1 LSKPFSYYV
10 KWVNIVA
17 FVFLVLINSLA
28 GSTKILGGKNT
39 AEISDAYPTLVTP
52 AGFTFS
58 IWGVIYTLLGVFIVY
73 QALPNNKGQKYRE
86 KIGWLFVYN
95 ILINIAWLFLRQY
108 EYLSFSVVLMF
119 LLLINLIV
127 INLNLDIGNS
137 KISLSEKIA
146 VQAPFS
152 VYLGWISIATI
163 ANMSVFLTSIGWDGF
178 RINQEIWAILIILV
192 ALIITILNIVTR
204 KDLAFGLVV
213 IWALVGIG
221 VNQTMNISITTGVSA
236 IVIIGFLVFTYI
248 FNKTKTGS
256 KTAKRQKRE
265 KVKI

>member
-1 LSKPFSYYV
+1 
-10 KWVNIVA
+10 
-17 FVFLVLINSLA
+17 
-28 GSTKILGGKNT
+28 
-39 AEISDAYPTLVTP
+39 
-52 AGFTFS
+52 
-58 IWGVIYTLLGVFIVY
+58 
-73 QALPNNKGQKYRE
+73 
-86 KIGWLFVYN
+86 
-95 ILINIAWLFLRQY
+95 
-108 EYLSFSVVLMF
+108 
-119 LLLINLIV
+119 
-127 INLNLDIGNS
+127 
-137 KISLSEKIA
+137 
-146 VQAPFS
+146 
-152 VYLGWISIATI
+152 
-163 ANMSVFLTSIGWDGF
+163 MSVFLTSIGWDGF